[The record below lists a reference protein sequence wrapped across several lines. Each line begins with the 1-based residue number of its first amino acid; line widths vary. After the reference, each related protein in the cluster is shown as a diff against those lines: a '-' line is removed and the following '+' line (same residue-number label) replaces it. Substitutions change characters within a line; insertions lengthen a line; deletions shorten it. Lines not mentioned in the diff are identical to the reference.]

1 MKILFLRLVI
11 FSCLILNQGH
21 LHSQDVEELQFISS
35 ERIEHYDLGIN
46 DHHGNFVTNLTFSK
60 TEDTGKYKTDF
71 VLYGNKVSIDRFNH
85 SIVNKEANRLY
96 TFGPKL
102 FYGDHTA
109 INYLHIY
116 DLNGESIFSD
126 FENVIIG
133 QDIGFAVSDNG
144 DVVIAGN
151 QLDGKC
157 VILKFNKEGHLA
169 WKSNLPKNVPI
180 RDLKIAPNG
189 SIAILQ
195 NPYLGP
201 RGKGKLTILKGLS
214 GEVLNEILAPSAN
227 KLTIFDGKELL
238 FGYRSFISH
247 YSIINENLDLK
258 AYSLFRELNSYLLA
272 SYLASDLNG
281 QYFSGIAQDFEVPQ
295 QYLFLYHKVNGI
307 FILKK
312 KLNLSEFKKRNNL
325 TFSVKN
331 ISINEEGEVNL
342 DCYETI
348 IRFK

>member
-1 MKILFLRLVI
+1 MKVLFLRLAI
-11 FSCLILNQGH
+11 FFCLILNQSY
-21 LHSQDVEELQFISS
+21 LFSQNIEELQFIGT
-35 ERIEHYDLGIN
+35 ERIEHHDLGIN
-46 DHHGNFVTNLTFSK
+46 DHLGNFVTNITFSK

-71 VLYGNKVSIDRFNH
+71 VLYGNKLSIDRFNY

-102 FYGDHTA
+102 FLGDHVN

-133 QDIGFAVSDNG
+133 KDIGFAVSDNG

-151 QLDGKC
+151 ELDGKC
-157 VILKFNKEGHLA
+157 VILKFSKEGNLV
-169 WKSNLPKNVPI
+169 WKSDLPKNVPI
-180 RDLKIAPNG
+180 RDLEIAPNG
-189 SIAILQ
+189 SIAVLQ
-195 NPYLGP
+195 NPHLGP
-201 RGKGKLTILKGLS
+201 RGKGKITILKSLS
-214 GEVLNEILAPSAN
+214 GEVLNEILSPSTN
-227 KLTIFDGKELL
+227 KLVFFDGKELL
-238 FGYRSFISH
+238 FGFRSFISH
-247 YSIINENLDLK
+247 YSSLNENLDLK
-258 AYSLFRELNSYLLA
+258 AYSLFQDLNSYLFA
-272 SYLASDLNG
+272 SYLTVASNG
-281 QYFSGIAQDFEVPQ
+281 QYFSGIAQDFDTPQ
-295 QYLFLYHKVNGI
+295 QHLFLYQKVNGI

-331 ISINEEGEVNL
+331 ISINEGGEVNL